1 MKLTNHE
8 KLLVALHPYR
18 GATMSTKEIWEITHK
33 KFPEFKRTSC
43 LPNDHSQVG
52 NKGACSC
59 VNSARTLV
67 YKIGPNQYQV
77 A

>member
-8 KLLVALHPYR
+8 KMLVALHPYR
-18 GATMSTKEIWEITHK
+18 NATMTTKEILEIVNR

-59 VNSARTLV
+59 VGTMRMLV
-67 YKIGPNQYQV
+67 YRVGANLYKI